1 MMEKE
6 ALISKIEAIKPIL
19 QAEGVAHLDLFGSRA
34 RGNPSPTSDLDILI
48 DVDPSARFS
57 LIDLVGV
64 EHLVGEATGIPAN
77 AFMRRSLDD
86 NFLRSISRDVIKV
99 PTQ

>member
-1 MMEKE
+1 MEKK

-19 QAEGVAHLDLFGSRA
+19 HAEGVAHLDLFGSQV
-34 RGNPSPTSDLDILI
+34 RGTASPTSDLDILI
-48 DVDPSARFS
+48 DVYPNSRFS
-57 LIDLVGV
+57 IIDLVGV
-64 EHLVGEATGIPAN
+64 EHMVGEATGIPAN

-99 PTQ
+99 F